1 MRAPVILALAG
12 FAALAVAT
20 GLVFA
25 FGLDDQ
31 LARMVVSLQRDYQN
45 ALGRVLRALRAGEP
59 GAVSSFLGICFA
71 YGFFHALGPGH
82 GKAVIAA
89 YGFGSGA
96 VMRRLVGLAA
106 LSSFGQATVAIMLIY
121 LGVWLYDGARE
132 RVEGLAARL
141 DPIAMLLI
149 AGLGLIL
156 FWRGLR
162 HLGALR
168 HRDGH
173 DHSPDGHCGCGHAH
187 GPDPAAVSAA
197 QGWREA
203 AALVLGVALRPCTG
217 ALFLLILTWR
227 LEIDALGI
235 LGAYVMGFGTFM
247 VTGLAA
253 ILAISLRN
261 GLRSSIPGF
270 AAARQAA
277 AVIELAVGALVLVL
291 GMSAAVRLL

>member
-1 MRAPVILALAG
+1 MRATVIIALAG
-12 FAALAVAT
+12 LAVLALAT

-25 FGLDDQ
+25 FRLDDQ

-45 ALGRVLRALRAGEP
+45 ALGRILRALRAGQP
-59 GAVSSFLGICFA
+59 GAVASFLGICFA

-96 VMRRLVGLAA
+96 ATRRLIGVAA
-106 LSSFGQATVAIMLIY
+106 LSSFGQATVAIALIY
-121 LGVWLYDGARE
+121 AGVWLYDGARE

-149 AGLGLIL
+149 AGLGLML

-162 HLGALR
+162 HLGAFR
-168 HRDGH
+168 RVRH
-173 DHSPDGHCGCGHAH
+173 DHVHEENCACGHAH
-187 GPDPAAVSAA
+187 APDPAAVSAA
-197 QGWREA
+197 HGWREA
-203 AALVLGVALRPCTG
+203 VALVLGVALRPCTG

-253 ILAISLRN
+253 ILAVAIRN
-261 GLRSSIPGF
+261 GLQLSIAGLTVTSRV
-270 AAARQAA
+270 AAL
-277 AVIELAVGALVLVL
+277 IELAVGAMVLVL
-291 GMSAAVRLL
+291 GTSAAVRLL